1 MTSEITDLVRGGLS
15 SEYFLTCFL
24 KGPASGYALGQIVQ
38 NRKKPNTK
46 TLHTAT
52 AALKNAGF
60 ITRDERNRFCINPKM
75 LVETI
80 EDEFL
85 REKRVTL
92 SAREKKM
99 IADILGNKGPFA
111 FVSDQMISKIHN
123 QKFRFHNID
132 ALEMICDNIGGFAA
146 SFLTARKSVPNS
158 NKEKQSLSKSQDTFD
173 LLNPI
178 WNQMIPKITNV
189 IQWSKNES
197 VSTKNYIKKFPYAK
211 SFEQNPTEENKKI
224 QEIFLNNVNA
234 QREIIG
240 NARKSKS
247 HANPISFTKSF
258 LDNVQVMMNSFP
270 ATKSFIELP
279 EETLIKL
286 CILWN
291 QGSGFLFAWQT
302 LNKK

>member
-1 MTSEITDLVRGGLS
+1 MA
-15 SEYFLTCFL
+15 CFL

-52 AALKNAGF
+52 TALKNAGY
-60 ITRDERNRFCINPKM
+60 IIRDEKDRFCINPEM
-75 LVETI
+75 LVQTI

-85 REKRVTL
+85 RKKRVTL
-92 SAREKKM
+92 STKEKKI
-99 IADILGNKGPFA
+99 IADILANKGPFT
-111 FVSDQMISKIHN
+111 FVSDQMISKIHG
-123 QKFRFHNID
+123 QEFRFHNID
-132 ALEMICDNIGGFAA
+132 ALDMICDSLGGFAA
-146 SFLTARKSVPNS
+146 SFLVARKSVPTT
-158 NKEKQSLSKSQDTFD
+158 NKEKQSLSESQNTFD

-178 WNQMIPKITNV
+178 WNQMIPEITNA

-197 VSTKNYIKKFPYAK
+197 VSAKNYMKKFPYTK
-211 SFEQNPTEENKKI
+211 SFEQNPTEDTGKI

-240 NARKSKS
+240 NARKTKS
-247 HANPISFTKSF
+247 HTKPISITKSF
-258 LDNVQVMMNSFP
+258 LNNVQVMMNSLP

-279 EETLIKL
+279 EDTLIKL
-286 CILWN
+286 CSLWN
-291 QGSGFLFAWQT
+291 QGSGFLFAWQS